1 MSGVK
6 SKIALGA
13 PIFLVA
19 LSMRAGI
26 NLIGPLIPILK
37 DYFNLSNLSL
47 SILAGI
53 PLLCFSG
60 SSLLMSQFSRFGSS
74 NRIIKWA
81 IFILFIGLL
90 LRATTGLIGLY
101 IFSFVVGIGIAV
113 MNYEIP
119 AWIKEHAPND
129 AGFMT
134 GIYSTVMGLCGG
146 LAMAI
151 AVPLA
156 NLNSFS
162 WRMSMLPWI
171 VLAGATALY
180 WRLKIKDDQIKQD
193 FSARPF
199 WKTQTFRNPIAWAMV
214 VYFGLQSFTYYATAT
229 WLPTILTTKGFTLSH
244 AALWV
249 SISGMIGSAIGLM
262 APHYVNKYSD
272 KRKILVVN
280 SSFIALGF
288 ALIALQSGPV
298 IFLWLCI
305 TNIGMSINF
314 PVALMLA
321 GTKSRTPE
329 STRNLSTMM
338 QSMGY
343 LLAAIGP
350 TYVGSVYDLSSSWN
364 IAIFAVVFICLVQVL
379 ISYVVGKET
388 IIE

>member
-1 MSGVK
+1 MSRLK
-6 SKIALGA
+6 SKLVLGA

-37 DYFNLSNLSL
+37 EYFGLSNLQL

-60 SSLLMSQFSRFGSS
+60 SSLLMRFIGRFGSS
-74 NRIIKWA
+74 NKIIKFA
-81 IFILFIGLL
+81 ISALFFGLL
-90 LRATTGLIGLY
+90 FRATTGLPGLF
-101 IFSFVVGIGIAV
+101 IFSFLVGIAIAV

-119 AWIKEHAPND
+119 AWIKEHASSD
-129 AGFMT
+129 TGFMT

-156 NLNSFS
+156 QLNSWS
-162 WRMSMLPWI
+162 WRLSMVPWM
-171 VLAGATALY
+171 VLAGVTALY
-180 WRLKIKDDQIKQD
+180 WHFRIKDEAAIEIVPAK
-193 FSARPF
+193 PF
-199 WKTQTFRNPIAWAMV
+199 WKTDAFKNPIAWAMV
-214 VYFGLQSFTYYATAT
+214 AYFGLQSFTYYATAT

-244 AALWV
+244 AALLV
-249 SISGMIGSAIGLM
+249 SISGMIGSAVGLA
-262 APHYVNKYSD
+262 APHYVDKYSD
-272 KRKILVVN
+272 KRKILIIN
-280 SSFIALGF
+280 SSFIAIGF
-288 ALIALQSGPV
+288 ALIALQSGP
-298 IFLWLCI
+298 ILFIWLCL

-338 QSMGY
+338 QSVGY
-343 LLAAIGP
+343 LLAATGP
-350 TYVGSVYDLSSSWN
+350 AYVGSVFDWSGSWD
-364 IAIFAVVFICLVQVL
+364 IAIFAVVFICVLQVL
-379 ISYVVGKET
+379 VSRVVGKES
-388 IIE
+388 IIN

>member
-1 MSGVK
+1 MSRLK
-6 SKIALGA
+6 SKLVLGA

-37 DYFNLSNLSL
+37 EYFGLSNLQL

-60 SSLLMSQFSRFGSS
+60 SSLLMRFIGRFGSS
-74 NRIIKWA
+74 NKIIKFA
-81 IFILFIGLL
+81 ISALFFGLL
-90 LRATTGLIGLY
+90 FRATTGLPGLF
-101 IFSFVVGIGIAV
+101 IFSFLVGIAIAV

-119 AWIKEHAPND
+119 AWIKEHASGD
-129 AGFMT
+129 TGFMT

-156 NLNSFS
+156 QLNSWS
-162 WRMSMLPWI
+162 WRFSMVPWI
-171 VLAGATALY
+171 LLAGVTALY
-180 WRLKIKDDQIKQD
+180 WHLRIKDEAAIEIVPAK
-193 FSARPF
+193 PF
-199 WKTQTFRNPIAWAMV
+199 WKTGAFKNPIAWAMV
-214 VYFGLQSFTYYATAT
+214 AYFGLQSFTYYATAT

-249 SISGMIGSAIGLM
+249 SISGMIGSAVGLA
-262 APHYVNKYSD
+262 APHYVDKYSD
-272 KRKILVVN
+272 KRKILTIN
-280 SSFIALGF
+280 SSFIAIGF
-288 ALIALQSGPV
+288 ALIALQSGP
-298 IFLWLCI
+298 ILFIWLCI

-321 GTKSRTPE
+321 GTKSKTPE

-338 QSMGY
+338 QSVGY
-343 LLAAIGP
+343 LLAATGP
-350 TYVGSVYDLSSSWN
+350 AYVGSVFDWSGSWN
-364 IAIFAVVFICLVQVL
+364 IAIFAVVFICVLQVL
-379 ISYVVGKET
+379 VSRVVGKES
-388 IIE
+388 IIN

>member
-343 LLAAIGP
+343 LLAATGP